1 MLVIAKRYGPAHQ
14 AQYRRPPV
22 PAEELPDLRSSSDIT
37 WLAWKPYHDKGV
49 KLKHIITWSV
59 VNGGTQRLIAAAL
72 EEMSEIIKNAD
83 KELKPYPW
91 VGWRA
96 GGQRGSLILGGIER
110 AIQRRLSADSIV
122 GSPNGIGI
130 GFMLG
135 KTPLLMEVSRG

>member
-1 MLVIAKRYGPAHQ
+1 VLVIAKRYGPAHQ

-37 WLAWKPYHDKGV
+37 WLAWKPFHDKGV

-72 EEMSEIIKNAD
+72 EEMSEPVNNAE

-96 GGQRGSLILGGIER
+96 GGQRASLILVGIER
-110 AIQRRLSADSIV
+110 ATQCRLSADSIA

-130 GFMLG
+130 AFMLG
-135 KTPLLMEVSRG
+135 KTPHLIKVSMG